1 MSEVDVNKEVPEVDV
16 NKEVPEVDVN
26 KEVPEVDVNKEVPEV
41 DVNKSWYVIH
51 TYSGFEQKVKISLEE
66 QFERSSS
73 REALGEIIIPVEDV
87 VEVRKGKKKVSS
99 RKFFPGYILISVD
112 MSRDIW
118 YMIKNTAK
126 VTGFLGSGGKPVP
139 LSEDEVKTIKG
150 QISGETSQPKPKFS
164 FEKGESVRVVEGPF
178 INFNGTVD
186 EVNQSK
192 GKVRVMVSIFGRAT
206 PVELEFPQI
215 EAV

>member
-1 MSEVDVNKEVPEVDV
+1 MS
-16 NKEVPEVDVN
+16 EVDVN

-87 VEVRKGKKKVSS
+87 VEVRKGKKKISS

>member
-1 MSEVDVNKEVPEVDV
+1 MSEVDVD
-16 NKEVPEVDVN
+16 

>member
-1 MSEVDVNKEVPEVDV
+1 MS
-16 NKEVPEVDVN
+16 EVDVN

>member
-1 MSEVDVNKEVPEVDV
+1 MS
-16 NKEVPEVDVN
+16 EVDVN

-150 QISGETSQPKPKFS
+150 QISGEASQPKPKFS

>member
-1 MSEVDVNKEVPEVDV
+1 
-16 NKEVPEVDVN
+16 VN